1 MLEALL
7 KIFLD
12 SVTKIFQV
20 DRTVPLKTDY
30 AKYRKISLVLI
41 ATSLV
46 AMTIL
51 VSFDIAIYCMQ
62 WKVSND
68 PTYYLQNYICYYMLY
83 FMLVSQ
89 EVFFW
94 HLVFF
99 IHIRIIR
106 LKETVSKE
114 RLLLRKAFFPYSLN
128 DKLVTFKKTGN
139 NFNELIKE
147 VERIKESVK
156 LLNESPSNG
165 IFVRL
170 QSTITLYT

>member
-1 MLEALL
+1 M
-7 KIFLD
+7 
-12 SVTKIFQV
+12 
-20 DRTVPLKTDY
+20 
-30 AKYRKISLVLI
+30 SLVLI
-41 ATSLV
+41 ATSLI

-51 VSFDIAIYCMQ
+51 VSFDIAIYCLQ

-68 PTYYLQNYICYYMLY
+68 PTSYLQNYICYYMLY

-106 LKETVSKE
+106 LKKTVSIRE
-114 RLLLRKAFFPYSLN
+114 SLLIRKAFQPY
-128 DKLVTFKKTGN
+128 DKLVIFKKAGN
-139 NFNELIKE
+139 NFNEIIKD

-170 QSTITLYT
+170 KSTMSFCA